1 MTFNLSSKL
10 HLINPFFFSSGY
22 QMNNTSNN
30 NSYNLFSTYYVPDT
44 VLGYL
49 NYLISFSPQL
59 YKYILYT
66 LYYKFQGSGRLKFA
80 QDYLFYGTE
89 LVLEPWSWKS
99 IGLLEDQKSSPV
111 SWMHHLAFSGPLF
124 YLQNE
129 NKRSSQCYP
138 TLNFQIFMILRLRHI
153 SVSQAQQD

>member
-1 MTFNLSSKL
+1 
-10 HLINPFFFSSGY
+10 
-22 QMNNTSNN
+22 MNNTSNN

-66 LYYKFQGSGRLKFA
+66 LYYKFQGSGKLKFA

-89 LVLEPWSWKS
+89 LVLEP
-99 IGLLEDQKSSPV
+99 
-111 SWMHHLAFSGPLF
+111 
-124 YLQNE
+124 
-129 NKRSSQCYP
+129 
-138 TLNFQIFMILRLRHI
+138 
-153 SVSQAQQD
+153 